1 MPLTVAEIAR
11 ILIVLTVFLVA
22 AHLCGHLFARLR
34 QPPVIGEIVG
44 GLLLGGSALGL
55 LAPSVSSWLVPP
67 SSATAHTL
75 GAVYQLGTILMV
87 FLAGLEMRQSG
98 LGTERKTVV
107 FTTVTG
113 LVIPFAAGLAI
124 AQVVDTGGL
133 AGPHGSAASISLVLG
148 LAIAVTSIPVISR
161 IMMDLGIMG
170 SLFAR
175 MVLTV
180 AVVEDVLLYVVLA
193 VILGL
198 AHIQADTSYGLPALL
213 PDHAV
218 GWDVA
223 YYVGASVLFFAVCL
237 AGGRAAFCRLSA
249 GPLGVLERRSP
260 AAFRLVFLFALCLG
274 CMSLGID
281 PIFGALMA
289 GIAMAGQE
297 TASPGQEAV
306 RAFSLAFFIPI
317 YFALVGFRL
326 DLVHNLDLVFFGWLF
341 VLACVVK
348 FGSVWLGARLAG
360 KSPSW
365 STHFAVAM
373 NARGGPG
380 IILASVTFG
389 AGIINGRFFVALVL
403 LSILTSQLAGA
414 WLTRALSS
422 DPALF
427 SSDRPP
433 PRADAVP
440 GQTVREPASG
450 SNAAMGPE
458 KVLEDPTG
466 EARQCHRPAADTEGA
481 EEDRQDRAGAMDRAV
496 QQEGTAI
503 TPAKADRHRPPQQG

>member
-1 MPLTVAEIAR
+1 MSLTVAELSR

-22 AHLCGHLFARLR
+22 AHLGGYVFARLR

-55 LAPSVSSWLVPP
+55 VAPSVSGWLAP
-67 SSATAHTL
+67 SASPTAHVL

-87 FLAGLEMRQSG
+87 FLAGLEMRQGG
-98 LGTERKTVV
+98 LGAERGTVL
-107 FTTVTG
+107 FTSVTG

-124 AQVVDTGGL
+124 ARLVDPGDL
-133 AGPHGSAASISLVLG
+133 AGPHGSALNISLVLS

-161 IMMDLGIMG
+161 IMIDLGIMG

-175 MVLTV
+175 TVLTV

-198 AHIQADTSYGLPALL
+198 AHVQADTSYGLAAVL
-213 PDHAV
+213 PLDSI

-223 YYVGASVLFFAVCL
+223 YYAAASLLFFAVCL
-237 AGGRAAFCRLSA
+237 AGGRSAFRWLVS
-249 GPLGVLERRSP
+249 GPVGVLERRSP
-260 AAFRLVFLFALCLG
+260 AAFRMVFLFALCLCCIG
-274 CMSLGID
+274 LGID

-289 GIAMAGQE
+289 GIAMAEQAEGKE
-297 TASPGQEAV
+297 TDSPGLSAV
-306 RAFSLAFFIPI
+306 RGFSLAFFVPI

-326 DLVHNLDLVFFGWLF
+326 DLVHDLDPLFFGWLF

-348 FGSVWLGARLAG
+348 FGSVWAGALLAG

-365 STHFAVAM
+365 SAHFAVAM

-380 IILASVTFG
+380 IILASVTYG
-389 AGIINGRFFVALVL
+389 AGIINGQFFVALML

-414 WLTRALSS
+414 WLTRALTR
-422 DPALF
+422 DPGF
-427 SSDRPP
+427 VSEGRPK
-433 PRADAVP
+433 A
-440 GQTVREPASG
+440 
-450 SNAAMGPE
+450 
-458 KVLEDPTG
+458 
-466 EARQCHRPAADTEGA
+466 
-481 EEDRQDRAGAMDRAV
+481 
-496 QQEGTAI
+496 
-503 TPAKADRHRPPQQG
+503 PAKGDGGTTTAKELPVRD